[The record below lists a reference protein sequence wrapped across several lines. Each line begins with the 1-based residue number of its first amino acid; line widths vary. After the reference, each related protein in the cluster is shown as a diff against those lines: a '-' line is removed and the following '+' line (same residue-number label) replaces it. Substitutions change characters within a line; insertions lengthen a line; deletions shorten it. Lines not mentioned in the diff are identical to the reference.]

1 MSDSRIDVIILNTNR
16 RQDTLECIASLA
28 ENTFRNFRIILLDN
42 NSTDGTKE
50 AVRSAFPEVQIVE
63 LSENHGYAGN
73 NNVGIQL
80 ALEQKADW
88 ILVLNEDTILA
99 PDSLQHLIDVG
110 ESDPSIG
117 ILGPMVYH
125 WDEPDVIQSAGGIL
139 GPNWSSIHFGKD
151 EVDRGQYTEPNPVE
165 WISGCAILVRRQ
177 VVEQVGMIDPR
188 LFIYWEETEWC
199 MRAARAGW
207 KIIHVP
213 RAKIWHK
220 GVKRNFQPK
229 PAFYYYATRNHFYLL
244 LKHRAP
250 IRVWFFVLFSTFRT
264 LVSWT
269 VRPKWRAMQKNR
281 DAMWLGFLDFLRKRY
296 GGPVR
301 L

>member
-1 MSDSRIDVIILNTNR
+1 MIYIIILNTNKR
-16 RQDTLECIASLA
+16 DDTLDCLTSLQK
-28 ENTFRNFRIILLDN
+28 NTYTDFHIILLDN
-42 NSTDGTKE
+42 NSTDGSKE
-50 AVRSAFPEVQIVE
+50 AVRSAFPEVQIIE

-80 ALEQKADW
+80 ALEQNADW

-99 PDSLQHLIDVG
+99 PDSLQNLIDVG
-110 ESDPSIG
+110 ESDPTIG

-125 WDEPDVIQSAGGIL
+125 WHEPDVIQSAGCFL
-139 GPNWSSIHFGKD
+139 GPNWSSIHLGKD
-151 EVDRGQYTEPNPVE
+151 EVDKGQYTEPHPVE

-213 RAKIWHK
+213 KAKIWHK

-229 PAFYYYATRNHFYLL
+229 PTFYYYETRNHFYLL
-244 LKHRAP
+244 RKHRAP
-250 IRVWFFVLFSTFRT
+250 IRVWFLVLFSTFRT

-269 VRPKWRAMQKNR
+269 IRPKWKAMHKNR
-281 DAMWLGFLDFLRKRY
+281 DAMWLGFLDFLRKRW